1 MATLE
6 GQQLYGKTV
15 VDVTNGES
23 VGSVADILV
32 DSAEGRVAGLV
43 VSHGNRLSGRQRDEV
58 IPAEAVQAVG
68 RDAVTVN
75 GAGSGAVEAPKRMA
89 AGGTLARSSAIKG
102 RRIVTTSGREVGRLG
117 DVVLDCDTGSVA
129 GYTIRAG
136 PLEGALGHR
145 DPGAEYIKADPDIR
159 FGEDVVVVP
168 DGTVMGPAEQKSR
181 DAMVSVRWTGVR
193 QGSRPPAEPTEQRP
207 S

>member
-6 GQQLYGKTV
+6 GHELFGKTV

-32 DSAEGRVAGLV
+32 DSAAGHVAGLV
-43 VSHGNRLSGRQRDEV
+43 VSRGNRLSGRQRDEV

-68 RDAVTVN
+68 RDAVTVKRVV
-75 GAGSGAVEAPKRMA
+75 SEPVQAPEKTA
-89 AGGTLARSSAIKG
+89 AGGTLARASAIQG

-136 PLEGALGHR
+136 PLEGALGRR
-145 DPGAEYIKADPDIR
+145 DPGAEYVRADANIR

-168 DGTVMGPAEQKSR
+168 DGTVMGRAEGGSR
-181 DAMVSVRWTGVR
+181 NATVSVRWTGVG
-193 QGSRPPAEPTEQRP
+193 QGSRPAAEPSEGRP
-207 S
+207 